1 MAKEQAGNG
10 VLKLQEKEKTLQG
23 SNYTLSLEDL
33 QDNIQFL
40 ILYKEIMSLAL
51 DPGKYFEV
59 RLFPLFTMIVA

>member
-33 QDNIQFL
+33 
-40 ILYKEIMSLAL
+40 
-51 DPGKYFEV
+51 
-59 RLFPLFTMIVA
+59 